1 MTWESRL
8 MIIRGE
14 SIHRNYSMMVIEHTH
29 SLFSILRH
37 DHHSFLEQNPMQY
50 YKNIP

>member
-1 MTWESRL
+1 

-14 SIHRNYSMMVIEHTH
+14 SIHRNYSMITVLQVIEHTH